1 MNTVVAEATV
11 GVAAGSQ
18 RFYVRM
24 AVIFIAVAV
33 VGFAPTYWVPMLRGT
48 LDVPPFAHLHAAVF
62 YGWTLLFLRQTTLA
76 ASGRMT
82 RHRELGVA
90 GVALATAM
98 LLVGLGLSV
107 NSLRRFEAAGLSE
120 SGRAFAIVS
129 VSAIT
134 LFAALFTVAVFNVR
148 RPDIHKR
155 LMLVAT
161 ISLMQPTIARWF
173 LYFLAPDVPVGAIAP
188 PPPIGVTVLPAL
200 LANLLIVWAM
210 LHDRR
215 TIGHVHR
222 AYWIAGGAVVA
233 TQVLRVPLSG
243 TAAWSHAAGWLLA
256 LAP

>member
-1 MNTVVAEATV
+1 MNMVVAEATV

-24 AVIFIAVAV
+24 AAIFVAVAV

-62 YGWTLLFLRQTTLA
+62 YGWTLLFLKQTLLA
-76 ASGRMT
+76 ASGRVA

-148 RPDIHKR
+148 RPDVHKR
-155 LMLVAT
+155 FMLVAT
-161 ISLMQPTIARWF
+161 ASLLQAAVARWF
-173 LYFLAPDVPVGAIAP
+173 VYFLAPDVPAGAIVP
-188 PPPIGVTVLPAL
+188 PPSINVTVLPAIL
-200 LANLLIVWAM
+200 VDLLIVWAM

-222 AYWIAGGAVVA
+222 TYWIAGAAVVA
-233 TQVLRVPLSG
+233 TQILRVPLSS
-243 TAAWSHAAGWLLA
+243 TAAWSHVAGWLLA

>member
-1 MNTVVAEATV
+1 MSMVVAEAV
-11 GVAAGSQ
+11 SVATPSE

-24 AVIFIAVAV
+24 AAMFVGVAV

-48 LDVPPFAHLHAAVF
+48 LDVPPFAHLHAVVF
-62 YGWTLLFLRQTTLA
+62 YGWTLLFLRQTSLA

-134 LFAALFTVAVFNVR
+134 LFAALFTVAVFNVK

-155 LMLVAT
+155 VMLVAT
-161 ISLMQPTIARWF
+161 VSLLQAAIARWF
-173 LYFLAPDVPVGAIAP
+173 VYFLAPDVPAGAIA
-188 PPPIGVTVLPAL
+188 
-200 LANLLIVWAM
+200 
-210 LHDRR
+210 
-215 TIGHVHR
+215 
-222 AYWIAGGAVVA
+222 
-233 TQVLRVPLSG
+233 
-243 TAAWSHAAGWLLA
+243 
-256 LAP
+256 

>member
-1 MNTVVAEATV
+1 MSMVVAEAVVIATP
-11 GVAAGSQ
+11 SE

-24 AVIFIAVAV
+24 AAMFVGVAV

-48 LDVPPFAHLHAAVF
+48 LDVPPFAHVHAVVF
-62 YGWTLLFLRQTTLA
+62 YGWTLLFLKQTLLA
-76 ASGRMT
+76 ASGRVA

-120 SGRAFAIVS
+120 SARAFNIVS

-134 LFAALFTVAVFNVR
+134 LFVALFVAAVLNVR

-161 ISLMQPTIARWF
+161 VSLMQPAIARWF
-173 LYFLAPDVPVGAIAP
+173 LYFLAPDVPAGAIAP

-222 AYWIAGGAVVA
+222 AYWMAGAAVVA

>member
-11 GVAAGSQ
+11 GIAAGSQ

-24 AVIFIAVAV
+24 AAIFVAVAV

-62 YGWTLLFLRQTTLA
+62 YGWTLLFFRQTSLA

-107 NSLRRFEAAGLSE
+107 NSLRRFEAAGLSDA
-120 SGRAFAIVS
+120 GRALAIIS

-134 LFAALFTVAVFNVR
+134 LFAGLFVAAVLNVR
-148 RPDIHKR
+148 KPDVHTR
-155 LMLVAT
+155 LLLVAPVA
-161 ISLMQPTIARWF
+161 LMP
-173 LYFLAPDVPVGAIAP
+173 
-188 PPPIGVTVLPAL
+188 
-200 LANLLIVWAM
+200 
-210 LHDRR
+210 
-215 TIGHVHR
+215 
-222 AYWIAGGAVVA
+222 
-233 TQVLRVPLSG
+233 
-243 TAAWSHAAGWLLA
+243 
-256 LAP
+256 

>member
-1 MNTVVAEATV
+1 MSMVVAEAV
-11 GVAAGSQ
+11 VVATPGE

-24 AVIFIAVAV
+24 AVTCVAVAV

-62 YGWTLLFLRQTTLA
+62 YGWTLLFLKQTSLA

-134 LFAALFTVAVFNVR
+134 LFAGLFTVAVFNVK

-155 LMLVAT
+155 VMLVAT
-161 ISLMQPTIARWF
+161 VSLLQAAIARWF
-173 LYFLAPDVPVGAIAP
+173 VYFLAPDVPAGAIAP
-188 PPPIGVTVLPAL
+188 PPPLGVTVMPAV
-200 LANLLIVWAM
+200 LADLLIALAM

-215 TIGHVHR
+215 TIGYVHR
-222 AYWIAGGAVVA
+222 AYWIAGAAVVA